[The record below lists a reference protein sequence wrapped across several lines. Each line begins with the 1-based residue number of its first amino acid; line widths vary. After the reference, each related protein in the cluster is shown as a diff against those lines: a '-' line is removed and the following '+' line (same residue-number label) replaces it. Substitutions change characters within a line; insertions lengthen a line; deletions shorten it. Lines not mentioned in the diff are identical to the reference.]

1 MEPDTETVKVYS
13 SYTEAQKRAT
23 KKYRELNKEKVN
35 AQRKKYYDD
44 RKAKDPTFLTYKREK
59 AKEYYIKKK
68 GIKSDNLFETLDE
81 VPKIIED
88 VKEEELKPELVIIT
102 NSDGDDESPPFEEL
116 KLVKPKA
123 PRKPRAKKES
133 PLKENIKPEDLEEL
147 KDALLNSIVL
157 SPEDEIEFKEEIIE
171 KKPKTNKAIK
181 EPKTP
186 RAPRSK
192 KTLVDITL

>member
-35 AQRKKYYDD
+35 AQRKKYYDE
-44 RKAKDPTFLTYKREK
+44 RKAKDPNFLTYKREK

-68 GIKSDNLFETLDE
+68 GIKSDNQFEVLDE
-81 VPKIIED
+81 VPVMIEE

-102 NSDGDDESPPFEEL
+102 NPEEEEELPPFEEL
-116 KLVKPKA
+116 KIVKPKV
-123 PRKPRAKKES
+123 PRKPRAKKET

-147 KDALLNSIVL
+147 KVQLMSSVVL
-157 SPEDEIEFKEEIIE
+157 SPSDEIEFKEEIIE

-192 KTLVDITL
+192 SR

>member
-35 AQRKKYYDD
+35 AQRKKYYDE
-44 RKAKDPTFLTYKREK
+44 RKAKDPNFLTYKREK

-68 GIKSDNLFETLDE
+68 GIKSDNQFEVLDE
-81 VPKIIED
+81 VPEMIEE

-102 NSDGDDESPPFEEL
+102 NPEEEEELPPFEEL
-116 KLVKPKA
+116 KIVKPKV
-123 PRKPRAKKES
+123 PRKPRAKKET

-147 KDALLNSIVL
+147 KVQLMSSVVL
-157 SPEDEIEFKEEIIE
+157 SPSDEIEFKEEIIE
-171 KKPKTNKAIK
+171 KKPKTNKAVK

-192 KTLVDITL
+192 SR

>member
-1 MEPDTETVKVYS
+1 MEPEQEPVKVYS

-35 AQRKKYYDD
+35 AQRKKYYDE
-44 RKAKDPTFLTYKREK
+44 RKAKDPEFLNYKREK

-68 GIKSDNLFETLDE
+68 SLKSDNQFEVLDE
-81 VPKIIED
+81 VPEIIEE
-88 VKEEELKPELVIIT
+88 VKEEEKPSLVVIT
-102 NSDGDDESPPFEEL
+102 EPEEEEAPPFEDL

-133 PLKENIKPEDLEEL
+133 PLKENLKPEDLEEL
-147 KDALLNSIVL
+147 KDALLNSVVL
-157 SPEDEIEFKEEIIE
+157 SPSDEIEFKEEIIE
-171 KKPKTNKAIK
+171 KKPKVNKAIK

-186 RAPRSK
+186 RVPRSK